1 MIWDTNSSAEFP
13 SVQNFAL
20 QKKLAIML
28 AHDSIL
34 SAHIKQTRDTNHN
47 HKQQVAPF
55 QRGEM
60 VYLSSKNIHFS
71 KGPERPVDNTGLTE
85 RATDRTNAS
94 SLHKVK
100 LESNEGLKKKEN
112 YIQKGSCQR
121 SVIEVVCSYIQNEK
135 VQT

>member
-1 MIWDTNSSAEFP
+1 
-13 SVQNFAL
+13 
-20 QKKLAIML
+20 ML

-55 QRGEM
+55 QQGEM

-71 KGPERPVDNTGLTE
+71 KGPERPVDNMGLTE
-85 RATDRTNAS
+85 CAMDRTNVS

-100 LESNEGLKKKEN
+100 LESE
-112 YIQKGSCQR
+112 R
-121 SVIEVVCSYIQNEK
+121 
-135 VQT
+135 